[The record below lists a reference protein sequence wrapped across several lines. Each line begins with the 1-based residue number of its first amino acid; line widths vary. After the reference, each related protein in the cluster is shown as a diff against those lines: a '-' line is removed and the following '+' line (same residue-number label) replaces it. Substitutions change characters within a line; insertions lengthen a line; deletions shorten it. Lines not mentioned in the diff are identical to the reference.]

1 MRVGGRAAGLAAA
14 AGLAVGLVAT
24 STPVLAAPTSATS
37 PAPVA
42 PAASL
47 ADRLAPR
54 PSTGLSA
61 PLLSGAALEP
71 GVLLVTTTGRA
82 ATDRVASGRVWRG
95 GAGRALGGRVAR
107 VQVAPGRERAAA
119 AALAADP
126 GVVAVERSRRLT
138 SLARPDDPLYDAQ
151 WSHQLTG
158 IESAWGA
165 IGVGGPD
172 TTVAVLDDGVDARH
186 PDLVQRVRE
195 QRTFAGG
202 ASALRRTGTD
212 NRQCDSSHGTHVA
225 GIVGAQGSD
234 GAGVSGVLWDV
245 ALLDY
250 AVFTEDGAGC
260 GASEAD
266 VVAALQTAAR
276 AGVDVVNLSLGSPGG
291 TCSTAFQTAIDAAR
305 AAGAVVVAAAGN
317 SQLEAPGETS
327 VPASCNGVISVGAV
341 TADGRV
347 ADYSSNNRFVDV
359 VAPGG
364 NSRTSFTDG
373 VLSTV
378 GDNGHDWR
386 EGTSMAAPYVS
397 GLAALLR
404 SARPSL
410 TPDQVEGLIE
420 AGAETGDGRDGA
432 YGWGL
437 VSAERTAQ
445 ALVRGDRPR
454 PATDPA
460 FPVGGDG
467 GPLQAPTP
475 GAPQVFRVDAGT
487 GATSAV
493 PQAVAMSTSA
503 FEPGTAT
510 HAVLARADV
519 FADALA
525 GSSLTLGLGPLLFSG
540 SSGALPRATREELL
554 RTLPYGSTVYLLG
567 GGTALPAS
575 LETELAALGFRPQRL
590 AGATREATAVVI
602 ARELAARR
610 RAAGFADNGVVLLA
624 TSGNWPDAVAAG
636 SLGAYYGLPILVT
649 SPTSLHPATADG
661 LRELSPTGLLVLGGP
676 TAVSDPV
683 FAEAAGYAR
692 SEPGD
697 AVRLAGADRYGTAVQ
712 IATFFED
719 ALAGGGVSPRC
730 VVGANVVRA
739 DGWAHVLSASPLA
752 GAYGCVVVPFAGP
765 AGDSLPP
772 VAREYV
778 LGFGIDGVL
787 AGDVDVM
794 SEAAAADLQALL
806 QR

>member
-1 MRVGGRAAGLAAA
+1 MRIGVGIGVRAVVLAA
-14 AGLAVGLVAT
+14 AVGLVAT
-24 STPVLAAPTSATS
+24 SSPALAAPERA
-37 PAPVA
+37 
-42 PAASL
+42 L
-47 ADRLAPR
+47 ADQFAPR
-54 PSTGLSA
+54 PSSVLSA
-61 PLLSGAALEP
+61 PLLSGLEP

-82 ATDRVASGRVWRG
+82 TTDRVASGRLWRG

-107 VQVAPGRERAAA
+107 VEVAPGREGAAA

-126 GVVAVERSRRLT
+126 GVVAVERSRRMT
-138 SLARPDDPLYDAQ
+138 SLARPNDPLYDAQ
-151 WSHQLTG
+151 WAHQLTG
-158 IESAWGA
+158 VETAWST
-165 IGVGGPD
+165 IGIGGPG
-172 TTVAVLDDGVDARH
+172 TVVAVLDDGVDARH
-186 PDLVQRVRE
+186 PDLRLRVKE

-202 ASALRRTGTD
+202 VNSLRRTGTD
-212 NRQCDSSHGTHVA
+212 NRRCDSSHGTHVA

-245 ALLDY
+245 SLLDY

-266 VVAALQTAAR
+266 VVAALQAAAS

-291 TCSTAFQTAIDAAR
+291 SCSTAFQTAIDAAR
-305 AAGAVVVAAAGN
+305 AAGVVVVAAAGN
-317 SQLEAPGETS
+317 SQLESPGATS

-341 TADGRV
+341 TSDSRV
-347 ADYSSNNRFVDV
+347 ADYSSANRYVDV
-359 VAPGG
+359 AAPGG
-364 NSRTSFTDG
+364 NDRPSFTDG
-373 VLSTV
+373 ILSTV
-378 GDNGHDWR
+378 GDNGHDWL

-404 SARPSL
+404 SAEPSL

-420 AGAETGDGRDGA
+420 AGAETGDGRNAA

-437 VSAERTAQ
+437 VSAARSAQ

-460 FPVGGDG
+460 FPIGGDG
-467 GPLQAPTP
+467 GPLQTPTP
-475 GAPQVFRVDAGT
+475 GASQVFRVDAGT
-487 GATSAV
+487 GTTDPV
-493 PQAVAMSTSA
+493 PQAVAMSQSA
-503 FEPGTAT
+503 FEPGTAR

-540 SSGALPRATREELL
+540 PTGALPRATREELL

-567 GGTALPAS
+567 GDTALPAT
-575 LETELAALGFRPQRL
+575 LEAELTALGFQPKRL
-590 AGATREATAVVI
+590 AGVTREATAVVI
-602 ARELAARR
+602 ARELAERR

-649 SPTSLHPATADG
+649 PTTTLHPATADG

-676 TAVSDPV
+676 NAISDAV
-683 FAEAAGYAR
+683 FADAAGWAR
-692 SEPGD
+692 SAPGD
-697 AVRLAGADRYGTAVQ
+697 AVRLAGADRYGTAIK
-712 IATFFED
+712 IAQFFED
-719 ALAGGGVSPRC
+719 ALAASGVSPRC

-752 GAYGCVVVPFAGP
+752 GAYGCVVVPFAGA

-772 VAREYV
+772 ATREYV
-778 LGFGIDGVL
+778 RGFGIDGVL

-794 SEAAAADLQALL
+794 TDAAAAELQALL